1 MIPASRRRL
10 AVLYLLVASLL
21 VVLGWR
27 LWFVQVMSGASLASQ
42 ANQEQTE
49 RVIVPSVRG
58 EILDDTGSPM
68 VDNHSA
74 LVVSVNMSV
83 LAQQQDGGVA
93 ELHRLA
99 ALLGTSYQNLS
110 QEVRICTKT
119 VSQPCWQGSPY
130 QPIPVAE
137 NVSDQVAVRSWR
149 ARTSFPA

>member
-10 AVLYLLVASLL
+10 AVLHLLVASLL
-21 VVLGWR
+21 IGLGWR

-42 ANQEQTE
+42 ARQEQTE
-49 RVIVPSVRG
+49 TVIVPSVRG

-83 LAQQQDGGVA
+83 LAQQQDRGAA

-99 ALLGTSYQNLS
+99 ALLGMSDQKLS
-110 QEVRICTKT
+110 QEVRICTRT

-130 QPIPVAE
+130 QPIPVAQ
-137 NVSDQVAVRSWR
+137 NVWTRWPCRSWR